1 MTHHAAALA
10 LVAAC
15 VLAVCMR
22 QRAWDIVALMALPL
36 TDPPPNTVGHYR
48 CDAKC
53 EKAWTKHVKEVQ
65 ARLAAEHKKPSAA
78 PTVPLSAVHARTPAV
93 EHHARNPVSR
103 SGLHGSRPA
112 HSVRSGAVHT
122 RPAHA
127 ARSGQPHRLN
137 VRGRWVLK
145 GTQGRNALMPTPLSV
160 FQLRPAAGTGTTTAD
175 RLKVAEAILKKG
187 STRRRV
193 SLEHLYTQHSL
204 MGEDVKWGAAHPVGT
219 ENKLPPELA
228 HSPRPIF
235 DRRPTQMFWRRLL
248 HTKRHEP
255 WKQGRQLHKK
265 ELDAASRR
273 GARVDHTL
281 DYLHVPASRE
291 DPVKSELSKLGL
303 VQDQHSFSSLQTPV
317 DHTLDYLHV
326 PSDSGDPVSEG
337 VAQLSRT
344 LLKDHSLDFMRVP
357 SDERKVDIEAVD
369 TIRAYSK
376 LERSRGEGRQR

>member
-1 MTHHAAALA
+1 MLRPSMTHHGAAALA
-10 LVAAC
+10 LAAAC

-22 QRAWDIVALMALPL
+22 QRAWDSVALMAMPP
-36 TDPPPNTVGHYR
+36 TDPPPSTNAVSSSAHHR

-93 EHHARNPVSR
+93 EHHAQKPLSR
-103 SGLHGSRPA
+103 SRLLGSSPA
-112 HSVRSGAVHT
+112 HAVRSGAVHT

-127 ARSGQPHRLN
+127 ARSGQPLRLN
-137 VRGRWVLK
+137 AHGRWVLK
-145 GTQGRNALMPTPLSV
+145 VTQGQNARKPALRSV
-160 FQLRPAAGTGTTTAD
+160 KSYIERRPAGTGTTTAD

-204 MGEDVKWGAAHPVGT
+204 TGADAKWGAAHPVGT

-228 HSPRPIF
+228 HSPHPIF
-235 DRRPTQMFWRRLL
+235 HRRPTQMFWRRLL

-303 VQDQHSFSSLQTPV
+303 VQDKDSLHSFLALQTPV

-326 PSDSGDPVSEG
+326 PGDAVSEG
-337 VAQLSRT
+337 VAMLSHARN
-344 LLKDHSLDFMRVP
+344 LL
-357 SDERKVDIEAVD
+357 
-369 TIRAYSK
+369 
-376 LERSRGEGRQR
+376 